1 MSQQNQPWWA
11 SRPQPPQ
18 SPMQNSFNFRSGPT
32 FLPGRLVDREEEIK
46 VADVPTNGDPGLFPL
61 SDWSGIIVKVWGNDG
76 QIRSMR
82 YVAEETRSLPQQQP
96 QAQPVPSPIPD
107 PVPQSVPTQPQAL
120 TADQVGKM
128 IDDKLTQFVN
138 MIMANQ
144 QPSQGAP
151 VQQEVMQTT
160 ARNNKQKE
168 AK

>member
-1 MSQQNQPWWA
+1 MTQQNQPWWA

-18 SPMQNSFNFRSGPT
+18 NPMQNNFNFRSGPT
-32 FLPGRLVDREEEIK
+32 FLPGRLVEREEEIK

-96 QAQPVPSPIPD
+96 QAQQTPQPIPE
-107 PVPQSVPTQPQAL
+107 PIPQPAQQAL

-138 MIMANQ
+138 MIMSNQ
-144 QPSQGAP
+144 QPAQVAT
-151 VQQEVMQTT
+151 VQQEQPQVGQKTT
-160 ARNNKQKE
+160 KQKE